1 MFDNSGVPLYLQL
14 YKILKEKVKSGE
26 WPENEAIP
34 PEKDLMEQFDVGR
47 ETVRR
52 AVIRL
57 VNEGYLYRRRGKG
70 TFVCRQR
77 PQDGMEQLV
86 SFTSEMVARGYKP
99 GAIVLEH
106 GTCSA
111 PEVVRNE
118 LRISDDTLLFYFK
131 RLRTADELPVA
142 VETSYLLLD
151 VIAPVEPEKLSGSF
165 YQYLVY
171 EKGLRPGRIVQEIRS
186 ALADE
191 ETASLL
197 GIKKGHP
204 VLQLFRLMYTTDGRP
219 FFYMIFQYRGDVYS
233 IKTNMDLPNC

>member
-1 MFDNSGVPLYLQL
+1 MFENNGVPLYLQL
-14 YKILKEKVKSGE
+14 YKMLKEKVQSGA

-34 PEKDLMEQFDVGR
+34 PEKDLMEQFEVGR

-52 AVIRL
+52 AVLRL

-86 SFTSEMVARGYKP
+86 SFSSEMVARGYKP

-106 GTCSA
+106 DTRRA
-111 PEVVRNE
+111 PEEVRSE
-118 LRISDDTLLFYFK
+118 LHISKDTPLLYFK

-151 VIAPVEPEKLSGSF
+151 VIDPIDPQRLSGSF

-171 EKGLRPGRIVQEIRS
+171 DMGLRPGRVVQEISS

-191 ETASLL
+191 ETAALL
-197 GIKKGHP
+197 GIKTGHP
-204 VLQLFRLMYTTDGRP
+204 VLQLLRLMYTVDGRP

-233 IKTNMDLPNC
+233 IKTNMDLPH

>member
-1 MFDNSGVPLYLQL
+1 MFENNGVPLYLQL
-14 YKILKEKVKSGE
+14 YKMLKEKVKSGE

-34 PEKDLMEQFDVGR
+34 PEKILMEQYDVGR

-52 AVIRL
+52 SVLRL

-77 PQDGMEQLV
+77 PEDGMEQLV
-86 SFTSEMVARGYKP
+86 SFSSEMVARGYKP

-106 GTCSA
+106 DTRCA
-111 PEVVRNE
+111 PEKVRAE
-118 LRISDDTLLFYFK
+118 LCISKDTPLLYFK

-151 VIAPVEPEKLSGSF
+151 VVGPIDRDRLSGSI
-165 YQYLVY
+165 YQYFVY
-171 EKGLRPGRIVQEIRS
+171 DKGLKPGRIVQEIS
-186 ALADE
+186 STIADD
-191 ETASLL
+191 ETADLL

-204 VLQLFRLMYTTDGRP
+204 VLQLYRLMYTVDGRP
-219 FFYMIFQYRGDVYS
+219 FFYMVFRYRGDVYS
-233 IKTNMDLPNC
+233 IKTNMDLPL